1 MCGIWESAAD
11 SPTPALPTP
20 PSFPLQDLMG
30 KAEISWNHTEFEVHY
45 ECLADEVRV
54 GDYFL
59 RLLLEEGNSTSTRFD
74 NP

>member
-1 MCGIWESAAD
+1 MLDLGESAAD
-11 SPTPALPTP
+11 GPAPYPANPALL
-20 PSFPLQDLMG
+20 PLQDLMG

-59 RLLLEEGNSTSTRFD
+59 RLLLEEGNATSTRFD